1 LDAVKEHMI
10 PARTAHAVLVILAL
24 LALALLVVI
33 LLPFWKPLFVAAVLA
48 GALGPAT
55 TRLAAALR
63 GHRKLAAAILTA
75 AILVAVIAPLS
86 ALGAVLA
93 PQVQAGVGWLRQALA
108 DKSLQR
114 LVEHVPAALQPFAQ
128 RFAEALPSSL
138 GRLQE
143 MAASEGARAA
153 TVLGNVVSTTG
164 SLLFQGILT
173 LVALYFLLLDGPA
186 LVDWLNEAI
195 PLKRG
200 QITELLREFRRVTVI
215 VLVSTIATG
224 GVQSLIATVGYLI
237 ASVPNPIFFG
247 VTTFIVSLVPF
258 LGATVMVI
266 ALAAVKLATGH
277 TGAALFLLGWAVGV
291 VGMIDNV
298 VKPIFIRGG
307 VPIHGAVIF
316 FALFGGIAAF
326 GPIGFLVGPL
336 AVTFIVAVVRMYRR
350 DFGG

>member
-1 LDAVKEHMI
+1 MI

-24 LALALLVVI
+24 LALALLVEI
-33 LLPFWKPLFVAAVLA
+33 LVPFWRPLFVAAVLA
-48 GALGPAT
+48 GALFPAM
-55 TRLAAALR
+55 TRLSAALR
-63 GHRKLAAAILTA
+63 GRRKLAGAVLTVGV
-75 AILVAVIAPLS
+75 LVAVVAPLS
-86 ALGAVLA
+86 ALGAVLV
-93 PQVQAGVGWLRQALA
+93 PQVEAGVGWLRRALA
-108 DKSLQR
+108 DNTLQR
-114 LVEHVPAALQPFAQ
+114 LVEYVPAALRPYAERLAQ
-128 RFAEALPSSL
+128 AVPSSL

-143 MAASEGARAA
+143 MAASQGARAA

-173 LVALYFLLLDGPA
+173 FVALFFLLVDGPA

-200 QITELLREFRRVTVI
+200 QVSELLREFRRVTVI

-224 GVQSLIATVGYLI
+224 GVQSLVATLGYVIA
-237 ASVPNPIFFG
+237 AVPNPLFFG
-247 VTTFIVSLVPF
+247 VTTFAVALVPF

-277 TGAALFLLGWAVGV
+277 AGAALFLFAWAVGV

-298 VKPIFIRGG
+298 VKPLFIRGG

-350 DFGG
+350 DFGS